1 MENNIPSSYY
11 AIIPAYIRYNK
22 ELKFAERLMYGEITA
37 LSNKEGYCFA
47 SNRYFADLYGVSQST
62 ISRWISH
69 LAELGS
75 LHVEIIRNDKKEI
88 VERRIYV
95 VDNPYMQNNQY
106 PYVQNSTYPI
116 CRKSKDNI
124 INNNMLDSFFNYIIN
139 KEKKIPKEFENLESQ
154 ILEVLENYEMI
165 FTEEILKY
173 MRTENIEKVKVI
185 SYSLALTVKENVS
198 HLLYKMNREQIISLY
213 DECKLRESQ
222 NKDTDNEIINFTNY
236 YYKSLKGQLLRGKS
250 PSFFMPKNKLEEN
263 KSSEEDEEGEE
274 L

>member
-1 MENNIPSSYY
+1 MENNLPSSYY

-88 VERRIYV
+88 VERRINV

>member
-1 MENNIPSSYY
+1 
-11 AIIPAYIRYNK
+11 
-22 ELKFAERLMYGEITA
+22 
-37 LSNKEGYCFA
+37 
-47 SNRYFADLYGVSQST
+47 
-62 ISRWISH
+62 
-69 LAELGS
+69 
-75 LHVEIIRNDKKEI
+75 
-88 VERRIYV
+88 
-95 VDNPYMQNNQY
+95 
-106 PYVQNSTYPI
+106 
-116 CRKSKDNI
+116 
-124 INNNMLDSFFNYIIN
+124 
-139 KEKKIPKEFENLESQ
+139 
-154 ILEVLENYEMI
+154 
-165 FTEEILKY
+165 